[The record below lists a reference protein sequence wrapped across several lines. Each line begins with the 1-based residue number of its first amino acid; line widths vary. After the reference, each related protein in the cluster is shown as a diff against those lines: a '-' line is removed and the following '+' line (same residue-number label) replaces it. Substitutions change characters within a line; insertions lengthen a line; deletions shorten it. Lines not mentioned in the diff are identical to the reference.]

1 MKGIQNDYIKNK
13 NLSVNINPM
22 GAEVVSIIKNSYE
35 YLWQKN
41 PDIWNGQA
49 PNLFP
54 LIGRLKDEEY
64 EYNNELYKIKIH
76 GFAKVSMFE
85 IIEKNDNYVSLRIT
99 EVNYYS
105 MYPFDFDWLVNF
117 CAMDYIF

>member
-1 MKGIQNDYIKNK
+1 MITLKNK
-13 NLSVNINPM
+13 YLSVNINPM

-64 EYNNELYKIKIH
+64 EYKY
-76 GFAKVSMFE
+76 
-85 IIEKNDNYVSLRIT
+85 
-99 EVNYYS
+99 
-105 MYPFDFDWLVNF
+105 
-117 CAMDYIF
+117 